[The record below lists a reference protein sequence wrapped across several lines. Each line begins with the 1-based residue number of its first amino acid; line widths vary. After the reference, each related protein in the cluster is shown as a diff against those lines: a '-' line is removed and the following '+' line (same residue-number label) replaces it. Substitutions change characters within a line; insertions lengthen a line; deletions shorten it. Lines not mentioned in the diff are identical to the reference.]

1 MNPNMSRRGGA
12 QRPRPQG
19 VQRPHSGAG
28 NAQQKY
34 ERYLA
39 LGREAQRAGDD
50 VEMERCYQFAEHYF
64 RVMRAAAASHP
75 EDGKGRSHAFG
86 PSGDRL

>member
-1 MNPNMSRRGGA
+1 MNPTMRRSGA
-12 QRPRPQG
+12 QRPRPHG
-19 VQRPHSGAG
+19 VQRPQSGAG

-39 LGREAQRAGDD
+39 LGREAQVAGDD

-64 RVMRAAAASHP
+64 RVMRAAAAPDP
-75 EDGKGRSHAFG
+75 EDGKGKSHAYE
-86 PSGDRL
+86 PRGDRL